1 MKQEEEYNDD
11 VNDKIKELVI
21 TRIEATPSDLRLS
34 MGGGKTMTKEEM
46 IEHVKKEDDIGNQI
60 IRNHISFIKAVAKGD
75 VTSALASLE

>member
-11 VNDKIKELVI
+11 VNDEIKELVI

-46 IEHVKKEDDIGNQI
+46 IEHVKKEDDIGKQI
-60 IRNHISFIKAVAKGD
+60 IRNHISFIRAVAKGE
-75 VTSALASLE
+75 VTSALASVE